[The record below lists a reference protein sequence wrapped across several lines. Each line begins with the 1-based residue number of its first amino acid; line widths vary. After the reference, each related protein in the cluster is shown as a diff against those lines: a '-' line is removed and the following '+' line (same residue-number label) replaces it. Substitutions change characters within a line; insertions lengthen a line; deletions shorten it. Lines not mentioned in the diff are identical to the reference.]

1 MKLDHESKHFVF
13 LLIPGFSL
21 VALSC
26 AVDALRAANVESGET
41 LFQWTMV
48 AENVGEVASSSGI
61 SISCIEIIEDRSIDV
76 LVVCG
81 GERSHLFASSAV
93 DSWLKIC
100 GRRHMMIGSISD
112 GAYVVA
118 AAGLFNAHRST
129 IHWKCQSPYRERF
142 PDLDVRTSIMEID
155 RNRFSCAG
163 GTASLDLMLHF
174 IAHEKDN
181 EFVGR
186 IADNYF
192 HDVVRNEEQLQPM
205 TSRYRFAARNRT
217 VSDALLI
224 MDAELE
230 APSPISN
237 IAKRLHVSHR
247 QLDRLFKRYLETSPG
262 QYYRGMRLARA
273 AGLLRQTELSTGEI
287 ALGCGFQSSSHL
299 SGHFKSH
306 FGVTPH
312 QYRGRA

>member
-1 MKLDHESKHFVF
+1 MKTDHESKHFVF

-26 AVDALRAANVESGET
+26 AVDALRAANVEAGET
-41 LFQWTMV
+41 LFRWTMV
-48 AENVGEVASSSGI
+48 ANSAGEVTSSSGL
-61 SISCIEIIEDRSIDV
+61 SISCNGIGEDDSIDV
-76 LVVCG
+76 LAVCG
-81 GERSHLFASSAV
+81 GERSHLFASSTV

-100 GRRHMMIGSISD
+100 GRRQMMVGSISD

-118 AAGLFNAHRST
+118 DAGLFNTVRST

-142 PDLDVRTSIMEID
+142 PNLDVRTSIMEID

-163 GTASLDLMLHF
+163 GTASLDLMLYF
-174 IAHEKDN
+174 IAREKDN

-192 HDVVRNEEQLQPM
+192 HDVVRNDEQLQPM
-205 TSRYRFAARNRT
+205 ASRYRFAARNHII
-217 VSDALLI
+217 SDALLI
-224 MDAELE
+224 MDSELE
-230 APSPISN
+230 TPSPISS
-237 IAKRLHVSHR
+237 IAERLNVSHR
-247 QLDRLFKRYLETSPG
+247 QLNRLFKRYLETSPG
-262 QYYRGMRLARA
+262 QYYREIRLARA
-273 AGLLRQTELSTGEI
+273 ARLLRQTELSSGEI

-299 SGHFKSH
+299 SKYFKTR

-312 QYRGRA
+312 QYRING